1 MKLNEL
7 IKIVK
12 EKNLIEDQSDIEFLF
27 LDYKIEDDM
36 ISIND
41 LIDNVI
47 TWAYENDALSDF
59 YSEHLDFFIDSG
71 IINSIHDCT
80 LYTNTSIRTTTT
92 FDLYCFESK
101 NKNYY
106 TVTGSGEFAD
116 CFDTSGFYDIRD
128 KKKDTDII
136 SKFESDCNDVYTV
149 DDEFD
154 SDDLESDGHT
164 IEFDS

>member
-7 IKIVK
+7 INIVK
-12 EKNLIEDQSDIEFLF
+12 ENNLIEDQSDIEFLF

-41 LIDNVI
+41 LIDKVI
-47 TWAYENDALSDF
+47 TWAYENDELSDF
-59 YSEHLDFFIDSG
+59 YSENLEFLIDSG
-71 IINSIHDCT
+71 IVNSIYDCT

-92 FDLYCFESK
+92 FVLYRFESK

-106 TVTGSGEFAD
+106 KVTGSGEFAD
-116 CFDTSGFYDIRD
+116 CFDTSGFYDILD
-128 KKKDTDII
+128 KKKDKDII

-149 DDEFD
+149 NDEFD
-154 SDDLESDGHT
+154 EDDLESDGHT

>member
-7 IKIVK
+7 INIVK
-12 EKNLIEDQSDIEFLF
+12 ENNLIEDQSDIEFLF

-41 LIDNVI
+41 LIDKVI
-47 TWAYENDALSDF
+47 TWAFENDELSDF
-59 YSEHLDFFIDSG
+59 YSENLEFLIDSG
-71 IINSIHDCT
+71 IVNSIHDCT

-92 FDLYCFESK
+92 FVLYRFESK

-106 TVTGSGEFAD
+106 KVTGSGEFAD
-116 CFDTSGFYDIRD
+116 CFDTSGFYDILD
-128 KKKDTDII
+128 KKKDKDII

-149 DDEFD
+149 NDEFD
-154 SDDLESDGHT
+154 EDDLESDGHT